1 MLDARQII
9 IKPIVSEKAF
19 DLQSEHNKYTFKVH
33 KDATK
38 PQIAAALEEIFN
50 VQVVKVNTLNVTGK
64 PRRVR
69 YAKGKTADWKK
80 AIVTL
85 AEGDSIE
92 IYPSQG

>member
-19 DLQSEHNKYTFKVH
+19 DLQSDHNKYTFKVH
-33 KDATK
+33 KTATK
-38 PQIAAALEEIFN
+38 PQIAAALEEIFG
-50 VQVVKVNTLNVTGK
+50 VTVTKVNTLNVTGK

-69 YAKGKTADWKK
+69 YQKGKTPDWKK

-85 AEGDSIE
+85 TAGDSID
-92 IYPSQG
+92 IYPS

>member
-9 IKPIVSEKAF
+9 IKPVITEKAV
-19 DLQSEHNKYTFKVH
+19 DLQAEHRKYTFKVL
-33 KDATK
+33 KAATK
-38 PQIAAALEEIFN
+38 PQIAAAIEEIFG
-50 VQVVKVNTLNVTGK
+50 VTVTKVNTLNMTGK

-69 YAKGKTADWKK
+69 YQKGKTSDWKK

-92 IYPSQG
+92 IYPS